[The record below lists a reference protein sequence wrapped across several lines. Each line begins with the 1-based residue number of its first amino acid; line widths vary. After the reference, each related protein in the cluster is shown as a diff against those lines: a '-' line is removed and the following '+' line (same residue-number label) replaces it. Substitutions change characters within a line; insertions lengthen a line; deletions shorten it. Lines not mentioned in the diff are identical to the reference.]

1 MVERVCVFCFGLVFF
16 FFFPKVSVYFS
27 NLINFLCDFSYYNIN
42 FYLLNN
48 KSNS

>member
-1 MVERVCVFCFGLVFF
+1 MVEGVCVFCFGLVWFF
-16 FFFPKVSVYFS
+16 FSLRS
-27 NLINFLCDFSYYNIN
+27 QLISAILLFLCDFSYYNIN